1 MAGNMLRDL
10 LAQIEAHGGPQAL
23 NLEGANLGDLGA
35 GAGAIQAELARR
47 RAVQPDAAPAWL
59 SPRTGGL
66 NLAQAIL
73 RRANLSDADLQG
85 ADLGEAD
92 LEGALLADAHLQA
105 ANLQRARLAGADLRD
120 AHLEGANLA
129 EATLDHAALGDAVLF
144 EANLQGARLVAADLM
159 DANLRKA
166 NLAQANLTEAIL
178 DEANLHQ
185 ANLTG
190 ASLRAASL
198 KEANLRQANLQGAGL
213 DEAALE
219 EADLRQADLTGAS
232 LRAAA
237 LTEADLRGAVLQG
250 ADLTGA
256 RLDEARLDQGRRP
269 RRPRQ
274 GNWAAF
280 AEEVCEEAVAGL
292 EEWGSPSGMASL
304 VDDIRAGIEQGLGQ
318 WTTLSNGP
326 GVQPA
331 GEPDSWSIPR
341 DSATALHL
349 SVGLGSVRLV
359 GEARDD
365 LRIRCSAGAREELEV
380 ARSEGAIHIRQRE
393 HHGYPGLRLDLELAL
408 PRAFERLVV
417 RTGLGA
423 IHGHGIA
430 AQVRLATGKGDIR
443 FEDSSLEGEVHTG
456 SGNISLERV
465 GGRVSVRAGNG
476 DVRVHV
482 ARPARLAIW
491 TARGNVRLEGEG
503 VEEMRI
509 HTGLGDVYSA
519 CVLGPGVCQVNT
531 GAGVVTLELG
541 EGQSAQVEAS
551 TGMGQVV
558 SDWPLVRVGRPGR
571 AAIGS
576 MRMVGSIGGE
586 EGRVTLLLK
595 TGVGN
600 IYLKRAAIRQAA
612 PAEAEPVSPAAPPPA
627 APPTD
632 EARLAILQSLA
643 RGEINAEEAEEL
655 LNGLIG

>member
-1 MAGNMLRDL
+1 MAGNMLHDL
-10 LAQIEAHGGPQAL
+10 LAQIEAHGGSQAL
-23 NLEGANLGDLGA
+23 QLEGANLADLRA

-105 ANLQRARLAGADLRD
+105 ANLQRARLAAADLRD

-144 EANLQGARLVAADLM
+144 EANLQGARLVAADLA

-166 NLAQANLTEAIL
+166 NLAQANLTDATL
-178 DEANLHQ
+178 DEADLRE

-198 KEANLRQANLQGAGL
+198 KQ
-213 DEAALE
+213 
-219 EADLRQADLTGAS
+219 
-232 LRAAA
+232 
-237 LTEADLRGAVLQG
+237 ADLRGAVLQG

-269 RRPRQ
+269 RRPRL

-280 AEEVCEEAVAGL
+280 AQEVCEEAVAGL

-304 VDDIRAGIEQGLGQ
+304 ADDIRAGIEQGLGQ

-331 GEPDSWSIPR
+331 GEPASWSIPR

-456 SGNISLERV
+456 SGNISLEHV

-476 DVRVHV
+476 DVRLHV
-482 ARPARLAIW
+482 ARPARLAVW
-491 TARGNVRLEGEG
+491 TARGNVRLEGEE

-519 CVLGPGVCQVNT
+519 CALGPGVCQVNT
-531 GAGVVTLELG
+531 GAGVVTLELA

-571 AAIGS
+571 ASIGS

-586 EGRVTLLLK
+586 EGRVTLVLK

-600 IYLKRAAIRQAA
+600 IYLKRAAIRQGAA
-612 PAEAEPVSPAAPPPA
+612 AEAEPVSPASPPPA
-627 APPTD
+627 SPPTD
-632 EARLAILQSLA
+632 EARLAILESLA
-643 RGEINAEEAEEL
+643 RGEINADEAEEL
-655 LNGLIG
+655 LNRLIG